1 MTEIK
6 LNRKLTNQLLHAAQ
20 CSPEQEICGLIGA
33 LDGMAQSCYAINNIA
48 DTPASRYQMDEK
60 QQIQAMSAMRE
71 NNESLFAIY
80 HSHPSASAEPSKT
93 DIELASYPEAVQLI
107 ISLNTKGVLEIRS
120 YRIIDQSSK
129 ELPLCLTQ

>member
-48 DTPASRYQMDEK
+48 DNPGIRFQMDEK
-60 QQIQAMSAMRE
+60 QQIQAMSTMRE
-71 NNESLFAIY
+71 KNESLYAIY
-80 HSHPSASAEPSKT
+80 HSHPTADAEPSKT
-93 DIELASYPEAVQLI
+93 DIEMASYPEAIQLI
-107 ISLNTKGVLEIRS
+107 ISLNTKGVLEIRAFN
-120 YRIIDQSSK
+120 IINEKVTEIKLS
-129 ELPLCLTQ
+129 LIP